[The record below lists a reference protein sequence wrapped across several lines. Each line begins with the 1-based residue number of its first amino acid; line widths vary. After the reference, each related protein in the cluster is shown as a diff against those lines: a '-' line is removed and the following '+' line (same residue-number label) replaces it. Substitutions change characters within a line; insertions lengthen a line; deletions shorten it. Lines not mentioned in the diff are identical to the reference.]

1 MYARARTSAHV
12 FFESVCEQ
20 IAVCALHV
28 VSSVGSSDEA
38 VMRFSH
44 IFHKTCTHTP
54 ESRGVI
60 ACCSPACV

>member
-1 MYARARTSAHV
+1 MCV

-60 ACCSPACV
+60 VC

>member
-1 MYARARTSAHV
+1 MCARARTSAHV

-44 IFHKTCTHTP
+44 IFHKTCTHTHQRAG
-54 ESRGVI
+54 E
-60 ACCSPACV
+60 